1 MIKFIYTR
9 TKAIQYALEGWW
21 YVIHTQKN
29 IWVHALASVAVIL
42 LGAWLCLSRTDW
54 AIIILTI
61 ALVWIVEVINTA
73 IEALTDLVSPNYSQ
87 LAKISKDVSAAAVL
101 IAAAASVI
109 IGLLILGPPLLSKIQ
124 SLNLDNKVP

>member
-1 MIKFIYTR
+1 
-9 TKAIQYALEGWW
+9 
-21 YVIHTQKN
+21 
-29 IWVHALASVAVIL
+29 
-42 LGAWLCLSRTDW
+42 LG
-54 AIIILTI
+54 
-61 ALVWIVEVINTA
+61 VEVINTA